1 MSAVRIRHRLPDKS
15 TTWLFRLTIAPRI
28 RSAHAEK
35 SDGMGQGLLRARA
48 PCVTSHWRRGV
59 PSNMQTG
66 SIRMKIFAAAAVLAL
81 LAGPAYAQSQSVPR
95 YGDTDKKKS
104 PQEIE
109 AEREAER
116 AYKRSLGN
124 IPDQGPT
131 TDPWGNVRSDSAPKA
146 AAKA

>member
-1 MSAVRIRHRLPDKS
+1 MRV
-15 TTWLFRLTIAPRI
+15 
-28 RSAHAEK
+28 
-35 SDGMGQGLLRARA
+35 
-48 PCVTSHWRRGV
+48 
-59 PSNMQTG
+59 
-66 SIRMKIFAAAAVLAL
+66 FAAAIVIAL
-81 LAGPAYAQSQSVPR
+81 LAGPACAQSQSVPR

-131 TDPWGNVRSDSAPKA
+131 DPWGNVRSDSAPKA
-146 AAKA
+146 AAKVAPAKRAKTGNTAN